1 MVVRNERHPGR
12 LHSIAWKPVSLMLQ
26 CSAPKMMDRSS
37 TRFSVMTSFA
47 NARPMPDVANENL
60 ATGRGPLH
68 WVGMA
73 GIEAA
78 VLQANAD
85 GSTSLQPAK
94 VDAYV
99 DLDQPEQRGIHM
111 SRLYLLVDK
120 QLSEAVLTP
129 SRLRELLKAMLE
141 SQAGSSTQ
149 ARLRVSYQHLMRR
162 AALASDNSGWRSY
175 PVTVNARV
183 SGATTEVELAFD
195 VTYSSTCP
203 ASAALARQLIQD
215 EFGARFDEGESPDR
229 DAVHQWLGE
238 GGGIVATPHSQ
249 RSTMQVRV
257 KLSDDG
263 EFPLVD
269 LIDQVESALATPV
282 QTAVKRIDE
291 QAFALRNGQ
300 NLMFCEDAA
309 RRVQVVLNGDAR
321 IRDFWLRAAHHESLH
336 PHDAIAVA
344 SKGVA
349 GGYGPDFG

>member
-1 MVVRNERHPGR
+1 MKSSANARALPDVADENLAAGRGR
-12 LHSIAWKPVSLMLQ
+12 LHWA
-26 CSAPKMMDRSS
+26 
-37 TRFSVMTSFA
+37 
-47 NARPMPDVANENL
+47 
-60 ATGRGPLH
+60 
-68 WVGMA
+68 GMA

-78 VLQANAD
+78 VLQAGVD
-85 GSTSLQPAK
+85 GSASLQPAR

-99 DLDQPEQRGIHM
+99 DLDRPEQRGIHM

-129 SRLRELLKAMLE
+129 ARLRGLLSSMLE

-149 ARLRVSYQHLMRR
+149 AKLRIRYRHLMRR

-175 PVTVNARV
+175 PVTLSAQASDGVTRI
-183 SGATTEVELAFD
+183 ELAFE

-215 EFGARFDEGESPDR
+215 EFGARFGSGDSADP
-229 DAVHQWLGE
+229 DAVYEWLGD

-249 RSTMQVRV
+249 RSTMQVRL
-257 KLSDDG
+257 KLVDDG

-269 LIDQVESALATPV
+269 LIDVVETALATPV

-309 RRVQVVLNGDAR
+309 RRVQAALDGDTR
-321 IRDFWLRAAHHESLH
+321 ISDFWVRASHHESLH
-336 PHDAIAVA
+336 PHDAVAMA
-344 SKGVA
+344 SKGVV
-349 GGYGPDFG
+349 GGYGPDFE